1 MTLFNRMRTVS
12 QNGLKFIE
20 RWEGCVLHPY
30 NDSSGYATVGIGHL
44 LHRSPVV
51 LQDDEHYASYR
62 GLHGHAKPHAFD
74 QADALALLGAD
85 VAWVERDILAYIHPR
100 LTHPQ
105 FDALADLVFNCG
117 PAPLSGAVGQL
128 YNAERFTDAAAA
140 MLSWCHSAGAVVP
153 GLVARR
159 ESEQQ
164 LVLHGTY

>member
-1 MTLFNRMRTVS
+1 MTPLLGARTVS
-12 QNGLKFIE
+12 KQGLEFIE

-30 NDSSGYATVGIGHL
+30 NDSSDYATVGIGHL

-51 LQDDEHYASYR
+51 LQDTEHYAHYT
-62 GLHGHAKPHAFD
+62 GLHAHEKPHAFD

-85 VAWVERDILAYIHPR
+85 VAWVERDILAYIRPR

-117 PAPLSGAVGQL
+117 PAPLSGSVGQL
-128 YNAERFTDAAAA
+128 YNGKQFAEASTA

-153 GLVARR
+153 GLLARR
-159 ESEQQ
+159 QAEQQ
-164 LVLHGTY
+164 LILTGRY